1 MACRLSH
8 TGQKVAD
15 DLFTALLPDGIAISI
30 ISFSEIYEGI
40 YGSRDPNRAE
50 SIFRAFLREVTVLGV
65 SRSVAKRNG
74 IIRQELRRQRHQIP
88 HRALDLLIAATA
100 LEYDLTLVSRN
111 LNDYS
116 DIADL
121 KLYKEE

>member
-74 IIRQELRRQRHQIP
+74 IIRQELRRQRHQIT